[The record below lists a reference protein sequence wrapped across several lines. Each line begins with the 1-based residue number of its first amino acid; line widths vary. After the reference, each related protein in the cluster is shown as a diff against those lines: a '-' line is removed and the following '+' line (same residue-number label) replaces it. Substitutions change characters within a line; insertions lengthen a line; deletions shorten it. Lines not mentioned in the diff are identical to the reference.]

1 MSAEDT
7 GSGADSVAASPP
19 APTEDS
25 MGSAEG
31 STAGSDRRGSAGS
44 DSAAD
49 GPSTPAGGRTRSSD
63 SGDSGASESAGPTAG
78 GGAGSGQAA
87 AGVATD
93 VESVSDGA
101 ESDDAT
107 VGGEKANSGESG
119 KANSGGSEK
128 AKPGGDEV
136 ASDSADEVME
146 VPVEEGSAAAADREA
161 EALTVE
167 KEEPRLADDP
177 HVTVIDIDVPADQP
191 PKSSPLKQIRVISAA
206 TVSTL
211 DESEEDGDDPEPVE
225 ATNGRSPPPAAG
237 GTGPATAGSAKTG
250 GSGGGGVRLNG
261 QAAADSSNEGVTV
274 VVDRSPHAAVGLPT
288 SYGIVTPIYKDASEA
303 AGGGKSLRPLAVRP
317 AVVPAGTAMGAT
329 LLSSRHSKC
338 IGCHWVKPIKYMMMA
353 NGAKS
358 GNVICSDECLEQCV
372 NNVKAGRMN
381 IGSDGST
388 LSIPAVAAPP
398 AASPATSLTVA
409 SVTSLS
415 SPAVAAAATPASAA
429 ATPSTPSGGGGPT
442 PAGDVPPGSSRSRTV
457 CQNAACGLPILL
469 NNTSQRLQRTVWET
483 MVFCSPSCAV
493 EHQKKDG
500 SSCVFC
506 KLDLPELVMGK
517 YCVRFGSDVRQF
529 CSNLCLDG
537 FKKRLKVCSYCQRDI
552 TRFQGSFL
560 APVGSAGSHQFKE
573 FCSQS
578 CLTQYKTTHSEGG
591 KKPPVQANC
600 SVCLKNTI
608 IEHKVAVRPDEP
620 VKQLCS
626 QICLKAY
633 KFAIKDEGPLDT
645 CAVCKSLLVTKNMTQ
660 FRVWNGSVAANL
672 CSQSCS
678 NVFVLCNRRIV
689 SCRYCKVK
697 KYNFDMMEITAEKDG
712 LYCSVHCLK
721 NCGKRIG
728 PRTTTRTVSCAHC
741 HTAMDSSA
749 LANTTNSQNIFC
761 GTKCAMAFKKASR
774 AAGSERTGDSQPVSN
789 GVAPAAASAALPQIQ
804 SVISLAD
811 GAAAAPPAAGGAA
824 PLAGT
829 LPGVREHPSLV
840 LMPPPPVFRRNVC
853 VQVQPR
859 KGEDK
864 QTATVATQTDACG
877 PIESGAVLPV
887 PVPMYVPVPMMMYS
901 RPVPVPVPLMLPVPV
916 PLLCGAEDALRL
928 LCGLPAVHR
937 TAEYRQEGSPGR
949 PVAGKR
955 RRSAG
960 SVSDD
965 SGPEPELAYGSDGPG
980 TPDSDAD
987 GSDSG
992 SVDSAGRPPPH
1003 KRRKAGPRRPS
1014 PPSPSAV
1021 AVDGVAARVD
1031 LAALLRAPPTEPQ
1044 ARPGGPPEAGDG
1056 AAPQRTEFVGPVDE
1070 SLPCHRSAIKYTWCV
1085 RVFEQFIRE
1094 RNRRPL
1100 PVCDSDSA
1108 QSGTDSETH
1117 ERLVA
1122 DPLQATPSEL
1132 AAGLRALVRELRR
1145 PGGEPYA
1152 PDLLHYLLLGIQV
1165 YLLEHRRW
1173 DSLFWGESY
1182 AEVGAA
1188 LQERLEPLVED
1199 ISRAEADPR
1208 RHVLTTHVEE
1218 RQLWEARVLGAHSPQ
1233 SLVTTVIY
1241 FVTKYFLIG
1250 SLQWHQKLS
1259 FAMIQESINLKSRL
1273 KQSSLRLLD
1282 SRNVYKRSKTFE
1294 MPANQE
1300 DPFRCPVRFIE
1311 FYLSRC
1317 PAAERS
1323 SRSAPLYLTPAADGR
1338 PDGDAWFSSEPLAAE
1353 ALRQVLSRLLTV
1365 RELQAALLGATGGD
1379 GS

>member
-167 KEEPRLADDP
+167 KEEPRLAGDP

-211 DESEEDGDDPEPVE
+211 DESEEDGDDPVPVE
-225 ATNGRSPPPAAG
+225 ATNGGSPPPAAG
-237 GTGPATAGSAKTG
+237 GTRPATAGSAKTG
-250 GSGGGGVRLNG
+250 GSVGGGVRLNG
-261 QAAADSSNEGVTV
+261 QAAAGAAADSANEGVTV

-442 PAGDVPPGSSRSRTV
+442 PAGDVPTSSSRNRTV

-600 SVCLKNTI
+600 SCLSE
-608 IEHKVAVRPDEP
+608 EHHHRA
-620 VKQLCS
+620 Q
-626 QICLKAY
+626 
-633 KFAIKDEGPLDT
+633 DT

-678 NVFVLCNRRIV
+678 NVFVPLQPAHRLVSLLQDVDRVTKGGVVFSVNRQ
-689 SCRYCKVK
+689 VK

-728 PRTTTRTVSCAHC
+728 PRTT
-741 HTAMDSSA
+741 DQD
-749 LANTTNSQNIFC
+749 SQNIFC

-864 QTATVATQTDACG
+864 QTATVATQTGEERAG
-877 PIESGAVLPV
+877 PAGGWA
-887 PVPMYVPVPMMMYS
+887 
-901 RPVPVPVPLMLPVPV
+901 
-916 PLLCGAEDALRL
+916 
-928 LCGLPAVHR
+928 
-937 TAEYRQEGSPGR
+937 EGSPGR

-1021 AVDGVAARVD
+1021 AVDGAAARVD

-1094 RNRRPL
+1094 RNRRPP

-1122 DPLQATPSEL
+1122 DPLQAMPSEL

-1199 ISRAEADPR
+1199 IRRAEADPR

-1282 SRNVYKRSKTFE
+1282 SRNVC
-1294 MPANQE
+1294 N
-1300 DPFRCPVRFIE
+1300 
-1311 FYLSRC
+1311 